1 MSRVQLVEAVDPRGC
16 ILLLPDVGGV
26 VATERFVDEGFSVAT
41 LRWWDEGADVAD
53 GEVLRRVKEARDGL
67 VVPRFLLGVGAGG
80 VHARMAACALPGF
93 AGVVELYGRLVY
105 PAVSPT
111 HPAQPLDLLPGLAC
125 PYQGHFGERDAT
137 NQPHH
142 MAELRRRL
150 GFVCQP
156 TQVLTYPGCGAGFA
170 EAGAPGF
177 DAVAAVLAW
186 QRVIRFL
193 DNLAA

>member
-16 ILLLPDVGGV
+16 VLLLPDVGGV
-26 VATERFVDEGFSVAT
+26 VAPDRFVDEGFSVAT

-67 VVPRFLLGVGAGG
+67 AAPRFLVGVGAGG

-93 AGVVELYGRLVY
+93 SGAVELYGRLVY
-105 PAVSPT
+105 PAVSPA
-111 HPAQPLDLLPGLAC
+111 HPAQPLDLLPGLSC
-125 PYQGHFGERDAT
+125 PYQGHFGERDVT
-137 NQPHH
+137 NLAHH
-142 MAELRRRL
+142 VVELRRRL

-156 TQVLTYPGCGAGFA
+156 TQVLTYAGCGAGFA
-170 EAGAPGF
+170 EPDAPGF
-177 DAVAAVLAW
+177 DAVAAALAW